1 MFFQNLR
8 EGKAFPSGR
17 AGRLGRPLLRGDLS
31 GARSGNDVPNVPA
44 LTANVGLQFQTPADA
59 IGLFGDL
66 TGRLTYQ
73 YVGSRA
79 ADVANTF
86 DLNGYGLVNV
96 RLGWQHDDVSV
107 YAFANNL
114 FDERYEVWGHAV
126 GASAGIG
133 GAAAGAHH
141 IHHGP

>member
-1 MFFQNLR
+1 M
-8 EGKAFPSGR
+8 
-17 AGRLGRPLLRGDLS
+17 
-31 GARSGNDVPNVPA
+31 PNVPA

-59 IGLFGDL
+59 IGLPGDL

-86 DLNGYGLVNV
+86 DLDGYGLVNLK
-96 RLGWQHDDVSV
+96 LGWQHDDVSV

-114 FDERYEVWGHAV
+114 FGERYEVWGQSFGPTTPTV
-126 GASAGIG
+126 RVGQGRIVGIGASFEF
-133 GAAAGAHH
+133 
-141 IHHGP
+141 